1 MNKNVRFLSKD
12 QAYRYMPNTSIEND
26 VLDKVRYTIDNHQFA
41 GNFYS
46 SSWQGGGDGYL
57 YDLDTYDEYLVG
69 GRKLKEG
76 EKIYRY
82 FTRMSAI
89 SGSTPFIKINID
101 KGLLYYLKPDDE
113 GLDLIEFETKGIPV
127 RYLNIIPP
135 EKEEY
140 AEGGKTEKKVI
151 EYAVRYERLV
161 DGEYEPDRKYF
172 DNKESAEK
180 FAEEHHS
187 YVEEVY
193 EYAEGG
199 RVGEPYDSM
208 TKYQLEK
215 ELNKLTDEFYEIRKS
230 YQTTEHP
237 RQKKIDIE
245 RDKIITLL
253 YGKNFSGVGQKYKY
267 AEGGELKSY
276 LSSRSDMFDE
286 NAKTIDKKDI
296 LEVISLSKNSDK
308 KYWVKDLNTKYSYY
322 IYKGN
327 LRANDGTG
335 GIFSTTILN
344 PMWYYLKD
352 EHRFKVQEEALYDWE
367 KEKDPSIVKVGWD
380 AIKEKFDNIFYMVED
395 GEDEI
400 FANEVKLEE
409 STYNW
414 DGRPSPYKKRVSF
427 SDAKS
432 MFLQSLTDEEKA
444 MIDLEY
450 DYQDIHELF
459 GLMSEKRFIVKR
471 KKDESKDFL
480 DELENINFEDS
491 SLYLKNGGK
500 LAWQSVEVGDNA
512 LVKSENKM
520 GVVVVTYGRRFH
532 LRFPDGSEKTY
543 SAEDLEFLPSDSYA
557 NGGKI
562 DDLVGRTIT
571 MYDMGVPEP
580 KYYTISRVEMSPPY
594 FSRKTLR
601 VYNKYGNSELVDV
614 IEDEQ
619 IDKFL
624 NGEQV
629 ELRTSGGDYYAIKLM
644 KEMKKGGTLEGG
656 VKKNMIFDENGERRT
671 DPEALAYIENTV
683 EMLPQTKFE
692 HSNAEGKYTAKR
704 KKLHE
709 EIISHFRED
718 KPCVNK
724 RPAVAILTGGAPAS
738 GKTTFIKKYVDL
750 DPDKVYHVDAD
761 EVRAML
767 PEYKGWNATQTH
779 LETADIVNRLID
791 EIGIPCEHD
800 LIYDGTMNKAT
811 KYEKIVDKLHKLGY
825 KVFVVYISIPEQVSK
840 ERVISRYKKAGRY
853 VPMKVIEEVYDNG
866 LTAFERVARELAD
879 GYVRIDGMTGE
890 IIEKGGMEMP
900 KNIEYAEGGEV
911 EKSYLKN
918 ADSLVR
924 SAERYAQ
931 ATYEKPVNKGKGM
944 ARASK
949 QNGQMK
955 YTEVIVF
962 FQDGEKITFD
972 ESEFPKFFMKDGGEL
987 GQDYYDGFQMQV
999 ITKKGNPDKEVQKQ
1013 DTTFKYR
1020 KGGKL

>member
-1 MNKNVRFLSKD
+1 MNKNIRFLSKD

-26 VLDKVRYTIDNHQFA
+26 VLDKVRYTIDNLKFA

-101 KGLLYYLKPDDE
+101 KGLLYFLKPDDE

-127 RYLNIIPP
+127 RYLNLIESDNEYLAESGITDDEGNLIDIKVGDEVVQYKKRYTHE
-135 EKEEY
+135 EKE
-140 AEGGKTEKKVI
+140 AVGGK
-151 EYAVRYERLV
+151 
-161 DGEYEPDRKYF
+161 
-172 DNKESAEK
+172 
-180 FAEEHHS
+180 
-187 YVEEVY
+187 
-193 EYAEGG
+193 G
-199 RVGEPYDSM
+199 RVILINGAMAKVSYGNDYE
-208 TKYQLEK
+208 QWLGLN
-215 ELNKLTDEFYEIRKS
+215 EL
-230 YQTTEHP
+230 
-237 RQKKIDIE
+237 KKM
-245 RDKIITLL
+245 
-253 YGKNFSGVGQKYKY
+253 

-380 AIKEKFDNIFYMVED
+380 AIKEKFDNIFYMEED

-450 DYQDIHELF
+450 DYQDVHELF

-480 DELENINFEDS
+480 DELENMNFEDS

-791 EIGIPCEHD
+791 EIGNPCEHD

-866 LTAFERVARELAD
+866 LTAFEKVAREMAD

-931 ATYEKPVNKGKGM
+931 ATYEKPVSKGKGM

>member
-1 MNKNVRFLSKD
+1 MNKNIRLLSKD
-12 QAYRYMPNTSIEND
+12 QAYRFMPNTSIEND
-26 VLDKVRYTIDNHQFA
+26 VLDKVRYTIDNHKFA

-69 GRKLKEG
+69 GRQLKEG

-101 KGLLYYLKPDDE
+101 KGLLYFLKPDDE

-127 RYLNIIPP
+127 RYLNLIESENEYLADGGEVGDWKPNSLGDGSLELYNSNVHIRDNGGDYGRGRYDVYKRGEYDRRTSFRPIILMASMDDL
-135 EKEEY
+135 EE
-140 AEGGKTEKKVI
+140 AKK
-151 EYAVRYERLV
+151 YGYNNRYE
-161 DGEYEPDRKYF
+161 K
-172 DNKESAEK
+172 
-180 FAEEHHS
+180 
-187 YVEEVY
+187 
-193 EYAEGG
+193 
-199 RVGEPYDSM
+199 
-208 TKYQLEK
+208 
-215 ELNKLTDEFYEIRKS
+215 
-230 YQTTEHP
+230 
-237 RQKKIDIE
+237 
-245 RDKIITLL
+245 
-253 YGKNFSGVGQKYKY
+253 
-267 AEGGELKSY
+267 
-276 LSSRSDMFDE
+276 
-286 NAKTIDKKDI
+286 
-296 LEVISLSKNSDK
+296 
-308 KYWVKDLNTKYSYY
+308 
-322 IYKGN
+322 
-327 LRANDGTG
+327 
-335 GIFSTTILN
+335 
-344 PMWYYLKD
+344 
-352 EHRFKVQEEALYDWE
+352 
-367 KEKDPSIVKVGWD
+367 
-380 AIKEKFDNIFYMVED
+380 
-395 GEDEI
+395 
-400 FANEVKLEE
+400 
-409 STYNW
+409 
-414 DGRPSPYKKRVSF
+414 
-427 SDAKS
+427 
-432 MFLQSLTDEEKA
+432 
-444 MIDLEY
+444 
-450 DYQDIHELF
+450 
-459 GLMSEKRFIVKR
+459 
-471 KKDESKDFL
+471 
-480 DELENINFEDS
+480 
-491 SLYLKNGGK
+491 GGK

-543 SAEDLEFLPSDSYA
+543 SAEDLEFLPTDSYM

-562 DDLVGRTIT
+562 DDLVGHTIT

-580 KYYTISRVEMSPPY
+580 RYYTISRVEMSPPY
-594 FSRKTLR
+594 FSRKTLS
-601 VYNKYGNSELVDV
+601 VYHKYGNSELVDV
-614 IEDEQ
+614 LEDEQ

-629 ELRTSGGDYYAIKLM
+629 ELRTSGGDYYAIQLTEK
-644 KEMKKGGTLEGG
+644 MKKGGNLEGG
-656 VKKNMIFDENGERRT
+656 VKKNMLFDKNGERRV
-671 DPEALAYIENTV
+671 DSEALAYIENTV

-692 HSNAEGKYTAKR
+692 HTNAEGKYTAKR

-709 EIISHFRED
+709 EIISHFHEG
-718 KPCVNK
+718 KPCVNQ

-750 DPDKVYHVDAD
+750 DPEKVYHVDAD

-840 ERVISRYKKAGRY
+840 ERVISRYKKSGRY

-866 LTAFERVARELAD
+866 LTAFEKVAREMAD

-931 ATYEKPVNKGKGM
+931 ATYEKPVSKGKGM

-949 QNGQMK
+949 QNGKMK

-972 ESEFPKFFMKDGGEL
+972 ESEFPKFFLKDGGEL

-1020 KGGKL
+1020 RGGKL

>member
-1 MNKNVRFLSKD
+1 MNKNIRLLSKD
-12 QAYRYMPNTSIEND
+12 QAYRFMPNTSIEND
-26 VLDKVRYTIDNHQFA
+26 VLDKVRYTIDNRKFA

-57 YDLDTYDEYLVG
+57 YGLDTYDEYLVG
-69 GRKLKEG
+69 GRQLKEG

-101 KGLLYYLKPDDE
+101 KGLLYFLKPDDE

-127 RYLNIIPP
+127 RYLNLIESENEYLADGGEVGDWKPNSLGDGSLELFNSNVHIRDNGGNYGRGRYDVYKRGEYDRRTSFRPYILMASIDDL
-135 EKEEY
+135 EE
-140 AEGGKTEKKVI
+140 AKK
-151 EYAVRYERLV
+151 YGYNNRYE
-161 DGEYEPDRKYF
+161 K
-172 DNKESAEK
+172 
-180 FAEEHHS
+180 
-187 YVEEVY
+187 
-193 EYAEGG
+193 
-199 RVGEPYDSM
+199 
-208 TKYQLEK
+208 
-215 ELNKLTDEFYEIRKS
+215 
-230 YQTTEHP
+230 
-237 RQKKIDIE
+237 
-245 RDKIITLL
+245 
-253 YGKNFSGVGQKYKY
+253 
-267 AEGGELKSY
+267 
-276 LSSRSDMFDE
+276 
-286 NAKTIDKKDI
+286 
-296 LEVISLSKNSDK
+296 
-308 KYWVKDLNTKYSYY
+308 
-322 IYKGN
+322 
-327 LRANDGTG
+327 
-335 GIFSTTILN
+335 
-344 PMWYYLKD
+344 
-352 EHRFKVQEEALYDWE
+352 
-367 KEKDPSIVKVGWD
+367 
-380 AIKEKFDNIFYMVED
+380 
-395 GEDEI
+395 
-400 FANEVKLEE
+400 
-409 STYNW
+409 
-414 DGRPSPYKKRVSF
+414 
-427 SDAKS
+427 
-432 MFLQSLTDEEKA
+432 
-444 MIDLEY
+444 
-450 DYQDIHELF
+450 
-459 GLMSEKRFIVKR
+459 
-471 KKDESKDFL
+471 
-480 DELENINFEDS
+480 
-491 SLYLKNGGK
+491 GGK

-543 SAEDLEFLPSDSYA
+543 SAEDLEFLPTDSYM

-562 DDLVGRTIT
+562 DDLVGHTIT

-580 KYYTISRVEMSPPY
+580 RYYTISRVEMSPPY
-594 FSRKTLR
+594 FSRKTLS
-601 VYNKYGNSELVDV
+601 VYHKYGNSELVDV
-614 IEDEQ
+614 LEDEQ

-629 ELRTSGGDYYAIKLM
+629 ELRTSGGDYYAIQLTEK
-644 KEMKKGGTLEGG
+644 MKKGGNLEGG
-656 VKKNMIFDENGERRT
+656 VKKNMLFDKNGERRV
-671 DPEALAYIENTV
+671 DSEALAYIENTV

-692 HSNAEGKYTAKR
+692 HTNAEGKYTAKR

-709 EIISHFRED
+709 EIISHFHEG
-718 KPCVNK
+718 KPCVNQ

-750 DPDKVYHVDAD
+750 DPEKVYHVDAD

-866 LTAFERVARELAD
+866 LTAFEKVAREMAD

-931 ATYEKPVNKGKGM
+931 ATYEKPVSKGKGM

-949 QNGQMK
+949 QNGKMK

-972 ESEFPKFFMKDGGEL
+972 ESEFPKFFLKDGGEL

>member
-1 MNKNVRFLSKD
+1 MNKNVKFISDEL
-12 QAYRYMPNTSIEND
+12 AYRYKPNNSIEKEI
-26 VLDKVRYTIDNHQFA
+26 LDKVIDNISDKDFA

-46 SSWQGGGDGYL
+46 SSWSGGGDGYL
-57 YDLDTYDEYLVG
+57 YFLDDYDKWITRNIG
-69 GRKLKEG
+69 LKEG
-76 EKIYRY
+76 EKIFRY
-82 FTRMSAI
+82 FTRKSAI
-89 SGSTPFIKINID
+89 SGSIPFIKINID

-113 GLDLIEFETKGIPV
+113 GLDLIEFETKGIPA
-127 RYLNIIPP
+127 RYLNII
-135 EKEEY
+135 ESEREEY
-140 AEGGKTEKKVI
+140 AEGGMVYDFEKEQDPRAEQLKGRTILFQGYRNEEGELQPLHTKITKVRLPSTSYKNPNLTI
-151 EYAVRYERLV
+151 E
-161 DGEYEPDRKYF
+161 
-172 DNKESAEK
+172 
-180 FAEEHHS
+180 HS
-187 YVEEVY
+187 Y
-193 EYAEGG
+193 GNNFW
-199 RVGEPYDSM
+199 
-208 TKYQLEK
+208 LH
-215 ELNKLTDEFYEIRKS
+215 ELNGDEIDKFLSGEEIYLDKDKWFRIKLLKEMKEM
-230 YQTTEHP
+230 
-237 RQKKIDIE
+237 
-245 RDKIITLL
+245 
-253 YGKNFSGVGQKYKY
+253 

-276 LSSRSDMFDE
+276 LSSRSDMFDD

-296 LEVISLSKNSDK
+296 LEVIILSKNSDK

-335 GIFSTTILN
+335 GIFSTTILSPN
-344 PMWYYLKD
+344 WLYLKD
-352 EHRFKVQEEALYDWE
+352 GHRFKVQEEALYDWE

-380 AIKEKFDNIFYMVED
+380 AIKEKFDNIFYMEED
-395 GEDEI
+395 GKDEI

-450 DYQDIHELF
+450 DYKDVHELF
-459 GLMSEKRFIVKR
+459 GLMSEKKFIVKR

-480 DELENINFEDS
+480 DDFGKINFEDS
-491 SLYLKNGGK
+491 SLYMKNGGK

-543 SAEDLEFLPSDSYA
+543 SAEELEFIQDDSYDA
-557 NGGKI
+557 GGEI
-562 DDLVGRTIT
+562 ENLVGSNVT
-571 MYDMGVPEP
+571 MYQMGVSEP
-580 KYYTISRVEMSPPY
+580 THYTISRVEMSPPY
-594 FSRKTLR
+594 FAIKSLKLYHKNGMFEFED
-601 VYNKYGNSELVDV
+601 VLDGSDINKF
-614 IEDEQ
+614 I
-619 IDKFL
+619 K
-624 NGEQV
+624 GEQV
-629 ELRTSGGDYYAIKLM
+629 DLRDSSGDYYAIQLTEKM
-644 KEMKKGGTLEGG
+644 ESKMKKGGDLKVGS
-656 VKKNMIFDENGERRT
+656 KDAMMFDKNGERRV
-671 DPEALAYIENTV
+671 DPEAIAYIENTNA
-683 EMLPQTKFE
+683 MLTQTKFL
-692 HSNAEGKYTAKR
+692 HTDKNGKYTPTR
-704 KKLHE
+704 KKLHDK
-709 EIISHFRED
+709 IVAHFHED

-750 DPDKVYHVDAD
+750 DPDKVYHIDAD

-767 PEYKGWNATQTH
+767 PEYKGWNASQTH

-791 EIGIPCEHD
+791 DIGEPCDHD
-800 LIYDGTMNKAT
+800 MIYDGTMNKAT

-840 ERVISRYKKAGRY
+840 ERVISRYKNAGRY

-866 LTAFERVARELAD
+866 LNAFEKVAREMAD
-879 GYVRIDGMTGE
+879 GYIRIDGMNGE
-890 IIEKGGMEMP
+890 VIEKGGMEMP
-900 KNIEYAEGGEV
+900 KNIEYAEGG
-911 EKSYLKN
+911 KIDSTYLKN

-931 ATYEKPVNKGKGM
+931 ETSGKEVSKGKGM

-949 QNGQMK
+949 KDGKMK

-962 FQDGEKITFD
+962 FKNGDWEVYD
-972 ESEFPKFFMKDGGEL
+972 ESEFPKFFMKDGGEV
-987 GQDYYDGFQMQV
+987 GSQDYYDGFQMQV
-999 ITKKGNPDKEVQKQ
+999 VTKKGNPDKEVQKQ
-1013 DTTFKYR
+1013 NAMFKYR

>member
-127 RYLNIIPP
+127 RYLNLIESDNEYLAESGITDDEGNLIDIKVGDEVVQYKKRYTHE
-135 EKEEY
+135 EKE
-140 AEGGKTEKKVI
+140 AVGGK
-151 EYAVRYERLV
+151 
-161 DGEYEPDRKYF
+161 
-172 DNKESAEK
+172 
-180 FAEEHHS
+180 
-187 YVEEVY
+187 
-193 EYAEGG
+193 G
-199 RVGEPYDSM
+199 RVISINGAMAKVSYGNDYE
-208 TKYQLEK
+208 QWLGLN
-215 ELNKLTDEFYEIRKS
+215 EL
-230 YQTTEHP
+230 
-237 RQKKIDIE
+237 KKM
-245 RDKIITLL
+245 
-253 YGKNFSGVGQKYKY
+253 

-335 GIFSTTILN
+335 GIFSTTIISPN
-344 PMWYYLKD
+344 YLKD

-367 KEKDPSIVKVGWD
+367 KEKDPIIVKVGWD

-432 MFLQSLTDEEKA
+432 MFVQSLTDEEKA

-450 DYQDIHELF
+450 DYQDVHELF

-480 DELENINFEDS
+480 DELENMNFEDS
-491 SLYLKNGGK
+491 SLYLKKGGK

-543 SAEDLEFLPSDSYA
+543 SAEDLEFLPTDSYA

-562 DDLVGRTIT
+562 DDLIGRTIT
-571 MYDMGVPEP
+571 IYDMGVPEP
-580 KYYTISRVEMSPPY
+580 TYYTISRVEMSPPY
-594 FSRKTLR
+594 FARKTLR

-791 EIGIPCEHD
+791 EIGNPCEHD

-931 ATYEKPVNKGKGM
+931 ATYEKPVSKGKGM